1 LSIGQ
6 VDNVPINN
14 EREEVGCMKK
24 LLGFFKDEEGVVLI
38 EYGLIAVLIGVF
50 CIVVL
55 RALGVELNTLFR
67 EIVTTLQSR

>member
-1 LSIGQ
+1 MNKL
-6 VDNVPINN
+6 
-14 EREEVGCMKK
+14 MKF
-24 LLGFFKDEEGVVLI
+24 LKDEEGVVLI

-67 EIVTTLQSR
+67 TIITTLSGARTP